1 MSADSQT
8 MIRWETAQDGLD
20 KLTKS
25 TCPIPV
31 PGEDEVL
38 VEVRAVSLNYRDT
51 EVAMGLYTHH
61 KAVGASPK
69 VVPCSDMCGIV
80 VGIGNSKHGI
90 WNIGDRV
97 LSIFCQTHLT
107 GQIKEKDMAFGLGL
121 PLDGVLQQYRV
132 FPATG
137 LVKAPDYLNDEEAST
152 LPIAAVTAWMS
163 INEMRPINHPAIVTS
178 SSDAKLARAKALG
191 ATFTINYRK
200 DPDWQNTV
208 MDLTENEGADI
219 IFETG
224 GAHTL
229 RKSFDCVAF
238 GGLIDCIGYL
248 SGKQDEP
255 TDRTNTNVL
264 ALRRNV
270 TLKGILNGPKDRF
283 EEMMR
288 FYDAKKIRPVV
299 DKSFPFDE
307 AKEAFQYLFGGG
319 HFGKVVI
326 RNLRGLN
333 VLVRTLANLA
343 ANVGVAKDV
352 AMAGCQHLTEVEE
365 RLEKAEALLRTF
377 FTEAELSQMLVHG
390 ITNKLDVPSKAAT
403 ESSSQATTSGFLP
416 SPAQGSAQRQ
426 QERTESFS
434 TIGAGSDQK
443 VNLSHL
449 ESPADSKG
457 DVADDTPYPL
467 ENPPAADDDFEWD
480 ERESSWNIA
489 DSGAGRSAFGD
500 DVESEIPKIT
510 DGMATLTAD
519 DSNAGF
525 LGSVSG
531 SALLRLIWRGT
542 GTGNKADTKSERRE
556 SLEQLFSHRSNE
568 YPATT
573 TPWLRA
579 QPLFTRAVVDT
590 LIDAYF
596 ALYHPTF
603 PILHEAT
610 FREQYAKL
618 NSRTMGSTW
627 HTLANLVAALGSF
640 VSSTSSDDT
649 HVTLFNGVKAN
660 LSINSLETGSLSL
673 VQAFAMAANYLQKR
687 NRPNSGYNYGGIAL
701 RLAISLGLHKEFR
714 GWQTAP
720 FKKEIRRRVWWSLCV
735 LDVGATVTYGRP
747 LNWPQVGVDIPFPLN
762 IHEKDLQMDSTS
774 CPPEVNEATIY
785 TYVRTQSSYHL
796 HTIRIYNRLISNPI
810 PSAAELISLD
820 DELIDGWL
828 SSLPPYFRD
837 DNLPLPN
844 EYLLGHAISR
854 WRFRIMR
861 IIMYRPFLIR
871 SAQDGLDGTTVAAV
885 PPAQNASAETIA
897 TNRCFKAAEECIS
910 AIFQFWSSG
919 THTRLAAWYVLYFLL
934 QAALIPIHCL
944 RRNPNHPDASSWRD
958 QVLTALSIIN
968 AMNDLNPSA
977 PKCRDIIFR
986 LCGESLDYKPRPQ
999 SQQPRPPS
1007 NVQTQQDTGASWTNF
1022 PNTGASF
1029 TTPPFTFPTT
1039 DSTDTSMNAWMTEID
1054 TAIDGYDIYCD
1065 RLSHAAMAGMGH
1077 LGSAGEAG
1085 PPGGFAS
1092 NDGTQ
1097 IGTGVQD
1104 WDWGLML

>member
-1 MSADSQT
+1 MATGSQQMT
-8 MIRWETAQDGLD
+8 RWETAQDGLD
-20 KLTKS
+20 KLSKS
-25 TCPIPV
+25 NCPVPI

-38 VEVRAVSLNYRDT
+38 VEIRAVSLNYRDT

-61 KAVGASPK
+61 KAIGASPK

-80 VGIGNSKHGI
+80 VGVGSSKRDG
-90 WNIGDRV
+90 WNVGDRV
-97 LSIFCQTHLT
+97 LSIFNQTHLT
-107 GQIKEKDMAFGLGL
+107 GQIKEKHMPYGLGL

-132 FPATG
+132 FPVTG
-137 LVKAPDYLNDEEAST
+137 LVKAPDYLTDEEAST
-152 LPIAAVTAWMS
+152 LPIAALTAWMS
-163 INEMRPINHPAIVTS
+163 INGMRPINHPGGQGETVLLQGTGGVSISGLQIAHAAGAKTIVTS
-178 SSDAKLARAKALG
+178 SSDAKLTRAEALG

-208 MDLTENEGADI
+208 MKLTENEGVDI
-219 IFETG
+219 IFENG
-224 GAHTL
+224 GAQTL
-229 RKSFDCVAF
+229 RKSFDCISF
-238 GGLIDCIGYL
+238 GGLINCIGYL

-255 TDRTNTNVL
+255 ADRTNTNVL

-288 FYDAKKIRPVV
+288 FYEAKKIKPVV
-299 DKSFPFDE
+299 DKVFPFDE
-307 AKEAFQYLFGGG
+307 AKEAF
-319 HFGKVVI
+319 K
-326 RNLRGLN
+326 
-333 VLVRTLANLA
+333 
-343 ANVGVAKDV
+343 
-352 AMAGCQHLTEVEE
+352 HLTEVEE
-365 RLEKAEALLRTF
+365 RLEKAEALLKTF

-390 ITNKLDVPSKAAT
+390 IANNVEIPSRTAGHPTT
-403 ESSSQATTSGFLP
+403 ETSSQATASGFSQTP
-416 SPAQGSAQRQ
+416 VAAQGSAPRQ
-426 QERTESFS
+426 QERTRSFS
-434 TIGAGSDQK
+434 AIGAEPDQK
-443 VNLSHL
+443 VDLSHL
-449 ESPADSKG
+449 ESPGDSKTE
-457 DVADDTPYPL
+457 VADDTTFAL
-467 ENPPAADDDFEWD
+467 DNPPAGDEDFAWD

-489 DSGAGRSAFGD
+489 DPGTGGSAFGGNVD
-500 DVESEIPKIT
+500 SEIPKIT

-531 SALLRLIWRGT
+531 SALLRLIWMST
-542 GTGNKADTKSERRE
+542 GTDNKANPKAERRE
-556 SLEQLFSHRSNE
+556 SLEQLFSHRSTE
-568 YPATT
+568 YPATA

-579 QPLFTRAVVDT
+579 QPLFTRAVVDS

-603 PILHEAT
+603 PILHEVT

-618 NSRTMGSTW
+618 NSRTTSSTW

-640 VSSTSSDDT
+640 VSSTCSDDT

-660 LSINSLETGSLSL
+660 LSINSLETGSISL

-762 IHEKDLQMDSTS
+762 IHEKDLQMDCTS
-774 CPPEVNEATIY
+774 YPPEVNEPTIY

-820 DELIDGWL
+820 DELIEGWL

-837 DNLPLPN
+837 NHLALPN

-871 SAQDGLDGTTVAAV
+871 WAQDGLDSATVA
-885 PPAQNASAETIA
+885 PKSPAQNAPAETIA

-910 AIFQFWSSG
+910 AIFDFWSSG

-944 RRNPNHPDASSWRD
+944 RRNPNHADASSWRN
-958 QVLTALSIIN
+958 QILTALSIIN

-977 PKCRDIIFR
+977 PKCRDIIHR
-986 LCGESLDYKPRPQ
+986 LCGESLDYKPLTQ
-999 SQQPRPPS
+999 SQQSRPQPQM
-1007 NVQTQQDTGASWTNF
+1007 QTQQDTAGSWTPF
-1022 PNTGASF
+1022 ANTDSSF
-1029 TTPPFTFPTT
+1029 STPPFPFSNP
-1039 DSTDTSMNAWMTEID
+1039 DSTDTGMNPWMTEID

-1065 RLSHAAMAGMGH
+1065 RLSHAAMAGMGR

-1085 PPGGFAS
+1085 LPGGFAS
-1092 NDGTQ
+1092 TDGTQ

-1104 WDWGLML
+1104 WDWTLML

>member
-1 MSADSQT
+1 MPRMPSSQRT
-8 MIRWETAQDGLD
+8 LRRPDA
-20 KLTKS
+20 S
-25 TCPIPV
+25 V
-31 PGEDEVL
+31 F
-38 VEVRAVSLNYRDT
+38 SLP
-51 EVAMGLYTHH
+51 A
-61 KAVGASPK
+61 
-69 VVPCSDMCGIV
+69 
-80 VGIGNSKHGI
+80 
-90 WNIGDRV
+90 
-97 LSIFCQTHLT
+97 
-107 GQIKEKDMAFGLGL
+107 
-121 PLDGVLQQYRV
+121 LQ
-132 FPATG
+132 
-137 LVKAPDYLNDEEAST
+137 ST
-152 LPIAAVTAWMS
+152 L
-163 INEMRPINHPAIVTS
+163 
-178 SSDAKLARAKALG
+178 
-191 ATFTINYRK
+191 
-200 DPDWQNTV
+200 
-208 MDLTENEGADI
+208 
-219 IFETG
+219 
-224 GAHTL
+224 
-229 RKSFDCVAF
+229 
-238 GGLIDCIGYL
+238 
-248 SGKQDEP
+248 
-255 TDRTNTNVL
+255 
-264 ALRRNV
+264 
-270 TLKGILNGPKDRF
+270 
-283 EEMMR
+283 
-288 FYDAKKIRPVV
+288 
-299 DKSFPFDE
+299 
-307 AKEAFQYLFGGG
+307 
-319 HFGKVVI
+319 
-326 RNLRGLN
+326 
-333 VLVRTLANLA
+333 
-343 ANVGVAKDV
+343 
-352 AMAGCQHLTEVEE
+352 HLTEVEE
-365 RLEKAEALLRTF
+365 RLEKAEALLKTF

-390 ITNKLDVPSKAAT
+390 ITNKLDVPPKAAAQSTT
-403 ESSSQATTSGFLP
+403 ENSSQAAASGFPRATSTPL
-416 SPAQGSAQRQ
+416 PAQGSAQRQ
-426 QERTESFS
+426 QERTQSFS
-434 TIGAGSDQK
+434 TTGAEPDQK

-449 ESPADSKG
+449 ESPIDSKT
-457 DVADDTPYPL
+457 DVADDTPFPL

-480 ERESSWNIA
+480 ERESPWNITNP
-489 DSGAGRSAFGD
+489 GAGPSAFGGD
-500 DVESEIPKIT
+500 IDAEVPKIT

-531 SALLRLIWRGT
+531 SALLRLIWMGT
-542 GTGNKADTKSERRE
+542 DTDNKADPKSERRE
-556 SLEQLFSHRSNE
+556 SLEQLFNHRSNE
-568 YPATT
+568 YPATSA
-573 TPWLRA
+573 PWLRA

-603 PILHEAT
+603 PILHENT

-618 NSRTMGSTW
+618 NSRTTGSTW

-640 VSSTSSDDT
+640 VSSTCSDDT

-762 IHEKDLQMDSTS
+762 IHEKDLHMDSTS
-774 CPPEVNEATIY
+774 YPPEVNEPTIY

-810 PSAAELISLD
+810 PSAAELLSLD
-820 DELIDGWL
+820 DELIEGWL
-828 SSLPPYFRD
+828 SSLPPYFGD

-844 EYLLGHAISR
+844 QYLLGHAISR

-871 SAQDGLDGTTVAAV
+871 WAQDGLDSATSA
-885 PPAQNASAETIA
+885 PISPAENAPAETIA
-897 TNRCFKAAEECIS
+897 TNRCFKAAEECIL
-910 AIFQFWSSG
+910 AIFEFWSSA

-944 RRNPNHPDASSWRD
+944 RRNPGHLNASSWRN
-958 QVLTALSIIN
+958 QILTALSIIN

-977 PKCRDIIFR
+977 PKCRDIIHR
-986 LCGESLDYKPRPQ
+986 LCGEALDYKPRTQ
-999 SQQPRPPS
+999 SQQSRPQS
-1007 NVQTQQDTGASWTNF
+1007 HTQTQQETANSWTAF
-1022 PNTGASF
+1022 PNTDSSYSSAPFSF
-1029 TTPPFTFPTT
+1029 SYP
-1039 DSTDTSMNAWMTEID
+1039 DSTDTGMNPWMTEID

-1065 RLSHAAMAGMGH
+1065 RLSHAAMAGMGR

>member
-1 MSADSQT
+1 MS
-8 MIRWETAQDGLD
+8 
-20 KLTKS
+20 
-25 TCPIPV
+25 
-31 PGEDEVL
+31 
-38 VEVRAVSLNYRDT
+38 
-51 EVAMGLYTHH
+51 
-61 KAVGASPK
+61 
-69 VVPCSDMCGIV
+69 
-80 VGIGNSKHGI
+80 
-90 WNIGDRV
+90 
-97 LSIFCQTHLT
+97 
-107 GQIKEKDMAFGLGL
+107 
-121 PLDGVLQQYRV
+121 
-132 FPATG
+132 
-137 LVKAPDYLNDEEAST
+137 
-152 LPIAAVTAWMS
+152 
-163 INEMRPINHPAIVTS
+163 
-178 SSDAKLARAKALG
+178 
-191 ATFTINYRK
+191 
-200 DPDWQNTV
+200 
-208 MDLTENEGADI
+208 
-219 IFETG
+219 
-224 GAHTL
+224 
-229 RKSFDCVAF
+229 
-238 GGLIDCIGYL
+238 
-248 SGKQDEP
+248 EP
-255 TDRTNTNVL
+255 SRTDRAGAN
-264 ALRRNV
+264 AGQSCRECRRR
-270 TLKGILNGPKDRF
+270 KGRCDGRMPVCSVCQRYNRHCL
-283 EEMMR
+283 
-288 FYDAKKIRPVV
+288 YDKHSRSSLTRK
-299 DKSFPFDE
+299 
-307 AKEAFQYLFGGG
+307 
-319 HFGKVVI
+319 
-326 RNLRGLN
+326 
-333 VLVRTLANLA
+333 
-343 ANVGVAKDV
+343 
-352 AMAGCQHLTEVEE
+352 HLTEVEE
-365 RLEKAEALLRTF
+365 RLEKAEALLKTF

-390 ITNKLDVPSKAAT
+390 ITNKLDVPSRAGSHPAT
-403 ESSSQATTSGFLP
+403 ETSSRAAASAFPLGTSTSL
-416 SPAQGSAQRQ
+416 PAQSSAQRHT
-426 QERTESFS
+426 ERAQSFS
-434 TIGAGSDQK
+434 TISAEPDQK

-449 ESPADSKG
+449 ESPGDSKT
-457 DVADDTPYPL
+457 DVADDTPFPL

-489 DSGAGRSAFGD
+489 DPGAGHSAFGG
-500 DVESEIPKIT
+500 DVDSEIPKIT

-531 SALLRLIWRGT
+531 SALLRLIWMGT
-542 GTGNKADTKSERRE
+542 GTDNKTDPKTARRE

-618 NSRTMGSTW
+618 NSRTTGSTW

-640 VSSTSSDDT
+640 VSSTCSDDT

-747 LNWPQVGVDIPFPLN
+747 LNWPQVGVDIPFPVN
-762 IHEKDLQMDSTS
+762 VHEKDLQMDSPS
-774 CPPEVNEATIY
+774 YPPEVNEATIY

-810 PSAAELISLD
+810 PSAPELISLD
-820 DELIDGWL
+820 DELIEGWL
-828 SSLPPYFRD
+828 NSLPPYFRD

-844 EYLLGHAISR
+844 QYLLGHAISR

-871 SAQDGLDGTTVAAV
+871 WAQDGLDNETVIPV
-885 PPAQNASAETIA
+885 SPSQNASAETVA
-897 TNRCFKAAEECIS
+897 TQRCFKAAEECIS
-910 AIFQFWSSG
+910 AIFEFWSSG

-944 RRNPNHPDASSWRD
+944 RRNPNHLDASSWRN
-958 QVLTALSIIN
+958 QILTALSIIN

-977 PKCRDIIFR
+977 PKCRDIIYR
-986 LCGESLDYKPRPQ
+986 LCGESLDYKPRAQ
-999 SQQPRPPS
+999 SQQSRPQPHT
-1007 NVQTQQDTGASWTNF
+1007 QTQQDTATSWTAF
-1022 PNTGASF
+1022 PSTDASF
-1029 TTPPFTFPTT
+1029 STPPFPFSNP
-1039 DSTDTSMNAWMTEID
+1039 DSTDTSMNPWMTEID

-1065 RLSHAAMAGMGH
+1065 RLSHAAMAGMGR
-1077 LGSAGEAG
+1077 LGGAGEAG
-1085 PPGGFAS
+1085 MQGGFANS
-1092 NDGTQ
+1092 DGTQ